1 MGTSKKGAY
10 RGLQTVNVRT
20 YRITLRMTD
29 YLWYGPEIY
38 VPNHEFCFESP
49 SVGTTRNYPLK
60 RATREAESYLTAMRK
75 NLRAM

>member
-1 MGTSKKGAY
+1 
-10 RGLQTVNVRT
+10 
-20 YRITLRMTD
+20 MTD